1 MWSFLSGM
9 LGSRSAAA
17 GALRR
22 AEKQMCAAVAERSRE
37 RVFSIAYGSIDVDP
51 GLVSLW
57 ICVQTDDE
65 KARFSG
71 DDAFVASLREMLV
84 GAGYPEEGARRVF
97 VGFESQETVDRESSG
112 DWWGHFR

>member
-17 GALRR
+17 SALRR

-71 DDAFVASLREMLV
+71 DEAFVASLREMLV

-97 VGFESQETVDRESSG
+97 VGFESQETVGRESSG
-112 DWWGHFR
+112 DGWGHFR